1 MSIIPILFRDSFMD
15 DFLDDFMEL
24 PRERFFTR
32 AYPSDMLMAIN
43 NLPLRRGYQ
52 RSCPYNQV
60 MKENQAKDG
69 SFQVSVD
76 VQHFKPEEISLK
88 MNENY
93 VTVEGKHEE
102 KQDEQGYVFR
112 HFVRKYQ
119 LPEGHDLEKVVS
131 SLSSDGVLTIKA
143 PRMALAAAEK
153 EKTIPIVQTG
163 KPAKQ
168 IEIEKDKENKKDLK

>member
-15 DFLDDFMEL
+15 DFLDDFMEP
-24 PRERFFTR
+24 PRERCFTR

-60 MKENQAKDG
+60 RKENRAKDG

-76 VQHFKPEEISLK
+76 VQHFKPEEISVK

-131 SLSSDGVLTIKA
+131 SLSSDGVLTIRA
-143 PRMALAAAEK
+143 PRLALHEAPAMDRTIPVLRAEK
-153 EKTIPIVQTG
+153 TVN
-163 KPAKQ
+163 
-168 IEIEKDKENKKDLK
+168 DKSNVDE